1 VDFNYGRSRNAF
13 SKHPGLRM
21 DSSDPL
27 WPHGIQ
33 WDLRYHLLHVDR
45 LSWTPRICGRD
56 LVDDR
61 TVAGQAWSV
70 HVPEPCRGGDLFD
83 VLDVRGWSVAP
94 SLRIGLSVLGK
105 DVDSVT
111 EMGKLPSL
119 LTRL

>member
-1 VDFNYGRSRNAF
+1 
-13 SKHPGLRM
+13 M
-21 DSSDPL
+21 DSSGPL

-45 LSWTPRICGRD
+45 LSWTPRVGGCD
-56 LVDDR
+56 LVNDR
-61 TVAGQAWSV
+61 PVAGEAWSV
-70 HVPEPCRGGDLFD
+70 YLPEPCRCGDLFD

-94 SLRIGLSVLGK
+94 SLRIGLSVLDK

-111 EMGKLPSL
+111 ELGELPSL

>member
-1 VDFNYGRSRNAF
+1 
-13 SKHPGLRM
+13 M
-21 DSSDPL
+21 DSSGPL

-56 LVDDR
+56 LVDGCAA
-61 TVAGQAWSV
+61 TVETWTI
-70 HVPEPCRGGDLFD
+70 HVPEPCRCGDLFD

-94 SLRIGLSVLGK
+94 SLRIGLSVLDK

-111 EMGKLPSL
+111 EMGELPSL